1 MEASGAWTMP
11 FGSIV
16 NAREELAL
24 LIMGLDWQPGHVQLV
39 GKKSL
44 FQAMIRKQARR
55 EEKFK

>member
-1 MEASGAWTMP
+1 MP